1 VKMKNF
7 SVERSLCKAVDE
19 EEVETMRKRKP
30 SSWYHLRWKR
40 N

>member
-1 VKMKNF
+1 MKNF

-30 SSWYHLRWKR
+30 SS
-40 N
+40 